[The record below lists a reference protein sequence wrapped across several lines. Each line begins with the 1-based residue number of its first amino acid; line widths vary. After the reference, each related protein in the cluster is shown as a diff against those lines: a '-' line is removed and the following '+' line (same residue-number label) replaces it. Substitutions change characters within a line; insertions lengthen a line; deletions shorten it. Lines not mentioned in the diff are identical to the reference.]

1 MSSTDTNCLY
11 LSATEILRL
20 FRSTELSPVEFLDAM
35 IDRAEV
41 LTSSVNP
48 FADTYFE
55 EARQRARQSEKRYQ
69 SNSAGPL
76 DGIPLAVKDTSAM
89 AGTRATVGSL
99 MNADRIDRHT
109 DPIIERLQSA
119 GANIFARTTCPE
131 FCWLFTCHSRMWGI
145 TRNPWR
151 LDCTPGGSS
160 GGSAAAL
167 AAGVTTIATG
177 SDSTGSIRQPA
188 AQCGVLAFKAPYGRN
203 PMSHRSSFDPYVH
216 EGPMTRSVADAA
228 LMQNIMS
235 GHHALD
241 HNSLKDNITIPES
254 LGDVSKLHIA
264 YSMDLGHYHVVEDV
278 ERETLSALQA
288 LRDAGASV
296 TEVDISWAREPI
308 RLAHLNQEFVLAG
321 ALQEAIKTHGDKL
334 SDYVPELLE
343 TALSATADDY
353 RNSIRVAGQVWHQ
366 HLGPLYERYDA
377 LITPGVSC
385 PEVPADGWQQT
396 KLNVNGHQITDT
408 DTAMTA
414 LFNMFN
420 RCPVLSVPV
429 GFTNTGLP
437 VGIQIVTRPYDDVTA
452 FHIGQAIE
460 TWRPVFD
467 CDQNRPVIAAAL

>member
-99 MNADRIDRHT
+99 MNADKIDRHT

-131 FCWLFTCHSRMWGI
+131 FCWLFICHSRMWGI

-167 AAGVTTIATG
+167 AAGVTTCLLYT
-177 SDSTGSIRQPA
+177 SPSP
-188 AQCGVLAFKAPYGRN
+188 
-203 PMSHRSSFDPYVH
+203 
-216 EGPMTRSVADAA
+216 
-228 LMQNIMS
+228 
-235 GHHALD
+235 
-241 HNSLKDNITIPES
+241 
-254 LGDVSKLHIA
+254 
-264 YSMDLGHYHVVEDV
+264 
-278 ERETLSALQA
+278 
-288 LRDAGASV
+288 RDRG
-296 TEVDISWAREPI
+296 
-308 RLAHLNQEFVLAG
+308 
-321 ALQEAIKTHGDKL
+321 
-334 SDYVPELLE
+334 
-343 TALSATADDY
+343 
-353 RNSIRVAGQVWHQ
+353 
-366 HLGPLYERYDA
+366 
-377 LITPGVSC
+377 
-385 PEVPADGWQQT
+385 
-396 KLNVNGHQITDT
+396 
-408 DTAMTA
+408 
-414 LFNMFN
+414 
-420 RCPVLSVPV
+420 
-429 GFTNTGLP
+429 
-437 VGIQIVTRPYDDVTA
+437 
-452 FHIGQAIE
+452 
-460 TWRPVFD
+460 
-467 CDQNRPVIAAAL
+467 